1 MNIEQLVSGLTKL
14 GYEVKKISGKT
25 VDVTVETDR
34 VGALVNIAKSFGG
47 KHNPR
52 GGSSSVGRAELP
64 NGFYVNAKPSGG
76 GSGAGSAITQL
87 TESAQCL
94 YCAAAWYAKDYSK
107 DTLKSVAD
115 AIEVDENIDNIVTK
129 LPDTWVKSCILTA
142 EILKKEFNRKRY
154 KFHRGSMWVDSLQ
167 NHWTRLNR
175 EEKAFSNLNKWS
187 PADIYMISQAGERI
201 DVTKTKSIQE
211 LNLLLKKALKDRD
224 IIGVSLKQV
233 QSNPTLAY
241 KNLSTDR
248 STYKFKSLTTGKRGF
263 FNSNDSYVEF
273 DGGNIQFRTFG
284 TTWQGEIKGKT
295 ANMGKISGGPIASV
309 LSNLSISGW
318 LPQNQITV
326 KTDRLVD
333 QMYSW
338 YKTLVSPAL
347 SKSDFIAELSKKDQT
362 FWVSKFMSTQLMY
375 FINQSNKKDEIVSA
389 MISYAASESELSGPY
404 VKVS

>member
-1 MNIEQLVSGLTKL
+1 M
-14 GYEVKKISGKT
+14 
-25 VDVTVETDR
+25 
-34 VGALVNIAKSFGG
+34 
-47 KHNPR
+47 
-52 GGSSSVGRAELP
+52 
-64 NGFYVNAKPSGG
+64 
-76 GSGAGSAITQL
+76 
-87 TESAQCL
+87 
-94 YCAAAWYAKDYSK
+94 
-107 DTLKSVAD
+107 
-115 AIEVDENIDNIVTK
+115 
-129 LPDTWVKSCILTA
+129 TA
-142 EILKKEFNRKRY
+142 EILEKEFGRKRY
-154 KFHRGSMWVDSLQ
+154 KFHRGSVWVDSLQ

-175 EEKAFSNLNKWS
+175 QEKAFSNLNKWS
-187 PADIYMISQAGERI
+187 PADIYMVSQAGERI

-248 STYKFKSLTTGKRGF
+248 STYQFKSLTVGKRGF
-263 FNSNDSYVEF
+263 FNSNDAYLEF

-309 LSNLSISGW
+309 LSNLGITGW

-326 KTDRLVD
+326 KTDKLVD

-338 YKTLVSPAL
+338 YKTLVIPAL
-347 SKSDFIAELSKKDQT
+347 SKSDFIVEISKKDQT

-375 FINQSNKKDEIVSA
+375 IINQSNKKDEIVSA